1 MHNLHQWGTAYRI
14 SRCDWWTQYPSN
26 STWKSKVNI
35 SICRRKSYQR
45 TYIENICSI
54 FDQARPV
61 VSHLEVHLLKKP
73 PTPKNISEGLKGPQR
88 QFWKESLFVK
98 YDKNKNVSLILN
110 PIPIKYTP
118 EGTKILHSLIYPS
131 IKEGEC
137 SDEWKFVAL
146 HFENRISHIQGIVFD
161 QYYIP
166 GSHVNSFIIKISI
179 VAIHRLT
186 ASILYA
192 SNAFQ
197 NNFFLIYER
206 LCVRP
211 PPYYIYWFEISYPN
225 VPLNWD

>member
-98 YDKNKNVSLILN
+98 YDKNKNVSLLSD
-110 PIPIKYTP
+110 PIPIKSFP
-118 EGTKILHSLIYPS
+118 EGKKSSIHSLLLVLR
-131 IKEGEC
+131 K
-137 SDEWKFVAL
+137 VTAL
-146 HFENRISHIQGIVFD
+146 MHGNFLHDTVQMGFLRLKVLVLINHTVQCHI
-161 QYYIP
+161 
-166 GSHVNSFIIKISI
+166 
-179 VAIHRLT
+179 
-186 ASILYA
+186 
-192 SNAFQ
+192 
-197 NNFFLIYER
+197 
-206 LCVRP
+206 
-211 PPYYIYWFEISYPN
+211 
-225 VPLNWD
+225 LNHS